1 MFNTIDEVY
10 DYLYNQRKKEKREN
24 LNRIKTC
31 FNLLN
36 LKANYKIIHIA
47 GTNGKGST
55 ALAIKNILAN
65 KYHVGFFI
73 SPFILKFNERIQIND
88 RMISDSEIMHYA
100 NILYNLNENYK
111 KEYDDVIPFFEL
123 TLLMALMYFN
133 DRNID
138 YLVLECG
145 LGGRLDATN
154 FLDSDIEIITNI
166 GYDHMAQLGNTLE
179 EISYHKLGITRE
191 NHYCLT
197 TIDEKLYDYFNN
209 YAKENNIKLK
219 ILNDDIKDIRIDN
232 YTHFKYKNIEYKT
245 NLLGLYQAKNMSLAI
260 ECVKL
265 LDNSINDDIINFSI
279 SNLFWPG
286 RFEIIQ
292 NKPLIILDGAHNI
305 SAINELIKSI
315 NLIKDNRKIKIIFTA
330 LMDKDYKSIIKSLD
344 TISNY
349 YYFTTIDDLRKT
361 DSKIFKELTNIK
373 SESIDNYKECIDKA
387 INELQSDEIL
397 LITGSLHFIS
407 EARKYIKK

>member
-10 DYLYNQRKKEKREN
+10 DYWYNKRKKEKREN

-65 KYHVGFFI
+65 KYHVGFII